1 MSTAFLYGKL
11 PAHGDFVC
19 RGLTPEVEAVWDSWA
34 SGELAQAREA
44 IPDDFDAAHEASPG
58 WGFVSGP
65 GLLGEDWRCGAIAA
79 SIDAAGRRFLVVAG
93 LDGLRADEA
102 AFVADRAAASAEG
115 AIRAILSERLE
126 VDAALRLVDRLL
138 TPQPASL
145 KAAAGLAAR
154 SEAGVWWSLAD
165 LVEPAVG
172 DGPPEG
178 LVAASLNRVSA
189 LLEKSA

>member
-1 MSTAFLYGKL
+1 MSSAFLYGKL

-19 RGLTPEVEAVWDSWA
+19 RGLTPEVEAVWDGWA
-34 SGELAQAREA
+34 SGELAQARDM

-65 GLLGEDWRCGAIAA
+65 GLLGKGWRCGAIAA

-93 LDGLRADEA
+93 LDGLAAEEA
-102 AFVADRAAASAEG
+102 AFIGDGAAASAEE
-115 AIRAILSERLE
+115 AIRAILSGRLE
-126 VDAALRLVDRLL
+126 VDAALGLVERQLA
-138 TPQPASL
+138 PQPASL

-154 SEAGVWWSLAD
+154 PEAGVWWSLAG